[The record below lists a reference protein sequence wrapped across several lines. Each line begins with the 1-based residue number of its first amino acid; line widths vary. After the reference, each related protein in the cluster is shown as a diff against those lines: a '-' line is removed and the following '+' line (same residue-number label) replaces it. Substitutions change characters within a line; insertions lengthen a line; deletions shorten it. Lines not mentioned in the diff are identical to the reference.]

1 MILVS
6 YYGYIFRFFFRP
18 SACIHTQVNG
28 RVKQESS
35 MYNVIPYVLQG
46 VHDSNEGL
54 KIFLNVKMACSI
66 SKNNIWIFV
75 VRLEGIMMHC

>member
-1 MILVS
+1 
-6 YYGYIFRFFFRP
+6 
-18 SACIHTQVNG
+18 
-28 RVKQESS
+28 